1 MTYEEF
7 KKQVHDRV
15 LQEIDFSREILDEDV
30 LRLIDGEITGA
41 GRTRHI
47 SVREMKQLRQEL
59 FHSIRRLDVLQD
71 LVDDP
76 SVTEIM
82 INGPEHIFIE
92 RDGIL
97 RDSGVRFATQERL
110 EDVVQAIVAGCN
122 RTVNAA
128 SPIADARLPNGSRVN
143 VVMQPAALG
152 GPFVTIRRFPE
163 HPIGIREL
171 VAFGSVSEEIAAFLQ
186 KAVASGCNIFVS
198 GGTGSGKTTF
208 LNALSEFVP
217 EDERVITIED
227 NAELQIRH
235 VKNLVRMEAR
245 EGGFDGLRPITIRDL
260 IRTSLRMRPDRII
273 VGEVR
278 GGEAIDMLQAMNT
291 GHVSMST
298 GHANS
303 AADMLSRLETMAL
316 MGMELPVQAIR
327 GQIASAID
335 ILIHLGRLRDHS
347 RRVLEIAEICGL
359 TDGEYELSPLFRFRE
374 KGEKDGRIIG
384 TFERENSLRN
394 TQKLEHAGLLP
405 REARG

>member
-122 RTVNAA
+122 RTVNSA
-128 SPIADARLPNGSRVN
+128 SPI
-143 VVMQPAALG
+143 
-152 GPFVTIRRFPE
+152 
-163 HPIGIREL
+163 
-171 VAFGSVSEEIAAFLQ
+171 
-186 KAVASGCNIFVS
+186 
-198 GGTGSGKTTF
+198 
-208 LNALSEFVP
+208 
-217 EDERVITIED
+217 
-227 NAELQIRH
+227 
-235 VKNLVRMEAR
+235 
-245 EGGFDGLRPITIRDL
+245 
-260 IRTSLRMRPDRII
+260 
-273 VGEVR
+273 
-278 GGEAIDMLQAMNT
+278 
-291 GHVSMST
+291 
-298 GHANS
+298 
-303 AADMLSRLETMAL
+303 
-316 MGMELPVQAIR
+316 
-327 GQIASAID
+327 
-335 ILIHLGRLRDHS
+335 
-347 RRVLEIAEICGL
+347 
-359 TDGEYELSPLFRFRE
+359 
-374 KGEKDGRIIG
+374 
-384 TFERENSLRN
+384 
-394 TQKLEHAGLLP
+394 
-405 REARG
+405 

>member
-7 KKQVHDRV
+7 RKQVHDRV
-15 LQEIDFSREILDEDV
+15 LQEIDFSREIVDEDV

-47 SVREMKQLRQEL
+47 SVSQMRQLRQEL

-76 SVTEIM
+76 EITEIM

-92 RDGIL
+92 KDGIL
-97 RDSGVRFATQERL
+97 RDSGVRFANPERL

-143 VVMQPAALG
+143 VVMQPAALD
-152 GPFVTIRRFPE
+152 GPFVTIRRFSE

-171 VAFGSVSEEIAAFLQ
+171 IAYGSLSEEIALFLE
-186 KAVASGCNIFVS
+186 KTVASGCNIFVS

-245 EGGFDGLRPITIRDL
+245 EGGFDTLRPITIRDL

-303 AADMLSRLETMAL
+303 APDMLRRLETMAL
-316 MGMELPVQAIR
+316 MGMDLPVQAIR

-347 RRVLEIAEICGL
+347 RRVLEITEICGL
-359 TDGEYELSPLFRFRE
+359 KDGEYELSTLFRFEE
-374 KGEKDGRIIG
+374 KGEKDGRITG
-384 TFERENSLRN
+384 SFKRENGLRN
-394 TQKLEHAGLLP
+394 TQKLEHAGRL
-405 REARG
+405 

>member
-7 KKQVHDRV
+7 RKQVHDRV
-15 LQEIDFSREILDEDV
+15 LQEIDFSREIVDEDV

-47 SVREMKQLRQEL
+47 SVSQMRQLRQEL

-76 SVTEIM
+76 EITEIM

-92 RDGIL
+92 KDGIL
-97 RDSGVRFATQERL
+97 RDSGVRFATPERL

-143 VVMQPAALG
+143 VVMQPAALD

-171 VAFGSVSEEIAAFLQ
+171 IAYGSLSEEIALFLE
-186 KAVASGCNIFVS
+186 KTVASGCNIFVS

-245 EGGFDGLRPITIRDL
+245 EGGFDTLRPITIRDL

-303 AADMLSRLETMAL
+303 APDMLRRLETMAL
-316 MGMELPVQAIR
+316 MGMDLPVQAIR

-347 RRVLEIAEICGL
+347 RRVLEITEICGL
-359 TDGEYELSPLFRFRE
+359 KDGEYELSTLFRFEE
-374 KGEKDGRIIG
+374 KGEKDGRITG
-384 TFERENSLRN
+384 SFKRENGLRN
-394 TQKLEHAGLLP
+394 MQKLEHAGRL
-405 REARG
+405 

>member
-128 SPIADARLPNGSRVN
+128 SPIADARLPNGSRVT
-143 VVMQPAALG
+143 VVM
-152 GPFVTIRRFPE
+152 
-163 HPIGIREL
+163 
-171 VAFGSVSEEIAAFLQ
+171 
-186 KAVASGCNIFVS
+186 
-198 GGTGSGKTTF
+198 
-208 LNALSEFVP
+208 
-217 EDERVITIED
+217 
-227 NAELQIRH
+227 
-235 VKNLVRMEAR
+235 
-245 EGGFDGLRPITIRDL
+245 
-260 IRTSLRMRPDRII
+260 
-273 VGEVR
+273 
-278 GGEAIDMLQAMNT
+278 
-291 GHVSMST
+291 
-298 GHANS
+298 
-303 AADMLSRLETMAL
+303 
-316 MGMELPVQAIR
+316 
-327 GQIASAID
+327 
-335 ILIHLGRLRDHS
+335 
-347 RRVLEIAEICGL
+347 
-359 TDGEYELSPLFRFRE
+359 
-374 KGEKDGRIIG
+374 
-384 TFERENSLRN
+384 
-394 TQKLEHAGLLP
+394 
-405 REARG
+405 

>member
-7 KKQVHDRV
+7 RKQVHDRV
-15 LQEIDFSREILDEDV
+15 LQEIDFSREIVDEDV

-47 SVREMKQLRQEL
+47 SVSQMRQLRQEL

-76 SVTEIM
+76 EVTEIM

-92 RDGIL
+92 KDGIL
-97 RDSGVRFATQERL
+97 RDSGVRFATPERL

-143 VVMQPAALG
+143 VVMQPAALD

-171 VAFGSVSEEIAAFLQ
+171 IAYGSVSEEIAAFLE
-186 KAVASGCNIFVS
+186 KTVASGYNIFVS

-245 EGGFDGLRPITIRDL
+245 EGGFDTLRPITIRDL

-303 AADMLSRLETMAL
+303 APDMLRRLETMAL
-316 MGMELPVQAIR
+316 MGMDLPVQAIR

-347 RRVLEIAEICGL
+347 RRVLEITEICGL
-359 TDGEYELSPLFRFRE
+359 KDGEYELSTLFRFEE
-374 KGEKDGRIIG
+374 KGEKDGRITG
-384 TFERENSLRN
+384 SFKRENGLRN
-394 TQKLEHAGLLP
+394 TQKLEHAGRL
-405 REARG
+405 

>member
-163 HPIGIREL
+163 KPIS
-171 VAFGSVSEEIAAFLQ
+171 GSWSP
-186 KAVASGCNIFVS
+186 S
-198 GGTGSGKTTF
+198 
-208 LNALSEFVP
+208 
-217 EDERVITIED
+217 
-227 NAELQIRH
+227 
-235 VKNLVRMEAR
+235 AR
-245 EGGFDGLRPITIRDL
+245 
-260 IRTSLRMRPDRII
+260 
-273 VGEVR
+273 
-278 GGEAIDMLQAMNT
+278 
-291 GHVSMST
+291 
-298 GHANS
+298 
-303 AADMLSRLETMAL
+303 
-316 MGMELPVQAIR
+316 
-327 GQIASAID
+327 
-335 ILIHLGRLRDHS
+335 S
-347 RRVLEIAEICGL
+347 RRR
-359 TDGEYELSPLFRFRE
+359 SRRFFRR
-374 KGEKDGRIIG
+374 RWPPAAI
-384 TFERENSLRN
+384 SS
-394 TQKLEHAGLLP
+394 
-405 REARG
+405 